1 MYVYIPVSVWAC
13 FVCLFVCVFVC
24 DSFLCVCPASCCP
37 SPSSWPWL
45 LLTILEAIN
54 HCVRECE
61 LVCVWVCVLV
71 WSSASKDESS
81 STQQSQVR
89 VTAVCVGVSVKT
101 PTVQQYLKWW
111 TGHWTLWSWLSVC
124 FTPSLHSDINAL
136 HNRTCFNHKITNVWS
151 LRIHRQINT
160 SINTSTHKHN

>member
-1 MYVYIPVSVWAC
+1 MDNSVCVYTC
-13 FVCLFVCVFVC
+13 VCVGLLCVCVCVFVC

-89 VTAVCVGVSVKT
+89 VTAVCVCVCENPDSATVSKVVDG
-101 PTVQQYLKWW
+101 PLDIMVLTVCLLHTFLTQWCK
-111 TGHWTLWSWLSVC
+111 C
-124 FTPSLHSDINAL
+124 FTQQNTLQSQ
-136 HNRTCFNHKITNVWS
+136 NHKCVKPAHTQTN
-151 LRIHRQINT
+151 
-160 SINTSTHKHN
+160 KHNYT